1 MKGKKMFSNINE
13 LLTFLCDQCNN
24 GGRNVPQNTA
34 LCIRL
39 KPKAIT
45 TPLFPMKPN
54 ISIHI
59 QQYLK
64 VTFFISQQEFED

>member
-1 MKGKKMFSNINE
+1 MKGKKMFSNING
-13 LLTFLCDQCNN
+13 LLTFLGDQCNN

-34 LCIRL
+34 FCIRL

-45 TPLFPMKPN
+45 TPVFSKKPN
-54 ISIHI
+54 ISILI

-64 VTFFISQQEFED
+64 VAFFISRQEFED